1 MRLYRSNTF
10 MKNLTLLFLLTLSPL
25 FLFAQEEKDH
35 NLRYEDHVYVDN
47 IRSVKFILNGNVE
60 SYPFI
65 PLDIRSNRNFISTL
79 VLSFDEIGE
88 EVTDYVYTL
97 VHCDSEWKPS
107 NISEAV
113 YMDGFNEDDVDNYD
127 FSFNTTVNYTNYKI
141 TLPNSEVS
149 WTKTGNYLLKVYDN
163 TDDRF
168 LIITRRFV
176 VYDPKVS
183 VQGRMQRTA
192 MVSKS
197 RTHQE
202 LDFTV
207 NHEDLPLQNPQSD
220 IKVVVLQNGRWD
232 TAIKPIRAMFI
243 KPNELIYDLQD
254 KIVFPAGREFRQADL
269 RTFNYNTNSI
279 AEIRET
285 RDRFDITLTKDI
297 SRSNLA
303 YLFNYDLN
311 GKYVIQSLDERD
323 GDLRADYGY
332 VLFILEESP
341 PFSNHDVYLFG
352 ELTGWKTD
360 ERYKMVYNPLI
371 NAYVGQFFLKQGFY
385 DYLYAVVDRDEPKVI
400 DFDELEGSWHETEND
415 YTVLV
420 YYTPFG
426 ARYEQVIAV
435 AQFNSIR

>member
-1 MRLYRSNTF
+1 
-10 MKNLTLLFLLTLSPL
+10 
-25 FLFAQEEKDH
+25 
-35 NLRYEDHVYVDN
+35 
-47 IRSVKFILNGNVE
+47 
-60 SYPFI
+60 
-65 PLDIRSNRNFISTL
+65 
-79 VLSFDEIGE
+79 
-88 EVTDYVYTL
+88 
-97 VHCDSEWKPS
+97 
-107 NISEAV
+107 
-113 YMDGFNEDDVDNYD
+113 
-127 FSFNTTVNYTNYKI
+127 
-141 TLPNSEVS
+141 
-149 WTKTGNYLLKVYDN
+149 KTGNYLLKVYDN